1 MTTHTTLKLH
11 ARTLALS
18 GLLQSLDMRLQE
30 AQSHNLPHA
39 QFLELLLQD
48 EIHIREQRQILRRTK
63 AAAFRSHT
71 RLQDFDF
78 TFNPAIP
85 RARIHELAACHFIR
99 QKRDALLIGPPGVG
113 KTHLAQALGAEAIRA
128 GFHVL
133 YRSIFDLVGDTTSSA
148 TPPLDPTR
156 LQRLLLKPDLL
167 IIDDM
172 GLKTL
177 PARSGEILLEIIMRR
192 HENRSTLMT
201 SNRPVEE
208 WGQLL
213 GDIPAASAILDRLLH
228 RSEIIAI
235 TGPSYR
241 LHQSTA
247 HHLAATA
254 AAVYASATPASIG
267 ASAAATIPP
276 TSPA

>member
-1 MTTHTTLKLH
+1 MAEKKRP
-11 ARTLALS
+11 ARNSESA
-18 GLLQSLDMRLQE
+18 GISLEPDL
-30 AQSHNLPHA
+30 
-39 QFLELLLQD
+39 
-48 EIHIREQRQILRRTK
+48 
-63 AAAFRSHT
+63 
-71 RLQDFDF
+71 
-78 TFNPAIP
+78 
-85 RARIHELAACHFIR
+85 
-99 QKRDALLIGPPGVG
+99 KRDARQ
-113 KTHLAQALGAEAIRA
+113 LAEQM
-128 GFHVL
+128 GFGSLSCVL
-133 YRSIFDLVGDTTSSA
+133 YRSIFDLASDMPTNA
-148 TPPLDPTR
+148 TPADNAR

-172 GLKTL
+172 GLKNL

-228 RSEIIAI
+228 RSDIIAI

-254 AAVYASATPASIG
+254 AAT
-267 ASAAATIPP
+267 THQIPQK
-276 TSPA
+276 SPA